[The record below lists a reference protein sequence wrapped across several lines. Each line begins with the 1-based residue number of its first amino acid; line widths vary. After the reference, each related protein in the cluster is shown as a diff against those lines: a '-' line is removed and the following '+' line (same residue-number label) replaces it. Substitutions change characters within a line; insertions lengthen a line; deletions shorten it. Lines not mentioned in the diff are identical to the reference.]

1 MQPYL
6 KLVADGVF
14 HSYIFFQLFED
25 IRVSVRRLFVIKP
38 RGEKKEKILHDR
50 IWRTMGRI
58 LSCSINIRYKL
69 LILLKRMLFSLF

>member
-25 IRVSVRRLFVIKP
+25 VRVSVRRRFVIKP
-38 RGEKKEKILHDR
+38 RGKRKEKILPDK

-58 LSCSINIRYKL
+58 YSCSINIRYE

>member
-25 IRVSVRRLFVIKP
+25 IRVSVRRRFVIKP
-38 RGEKKEKILHDR
+38 RGEKKKR
-50 IWRTMGRI
+50 F
-58 LSCSINIRYKL
+58 C
-69 LILLKRMLFSLF
+69 LIEYGELWAVFLVVQ